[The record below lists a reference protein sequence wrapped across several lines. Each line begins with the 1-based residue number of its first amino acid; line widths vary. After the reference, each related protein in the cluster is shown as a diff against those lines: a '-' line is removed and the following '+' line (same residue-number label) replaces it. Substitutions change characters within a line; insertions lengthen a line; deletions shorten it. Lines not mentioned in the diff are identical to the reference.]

1 MKSLLTSLLLTATL
15 IPFTAHA
22 TDAVTLV
29 ATNLAGAEGISAT
42 LTLAAGESAEIVT
55 YLPGITNISS
65 RLRVTA
71 AEREFFIPLYT
82 GSQATG
88 TAFPNLSQK
97 LLFAGPATIVLTT
110 GGPGYPSGY
119 SMTTMAV
126 TRVASPSTTP
136 SNAAVI
142 PEDANGQYQVLLESS
157 TDMVTWTPANPGTYS
172 GNVQKRFFR
181 TRIVKQ

>member
-1 MKSLLTSLLLTATL
+1 MKSLLASLLVAAAL
-15 IPFTAHA
+15 IPVTARA

-42 LTLAAGESAEIVT
+42 LTLAAGESAEVVT
-55 YLPGITNISS
+55 YLPGITLISS
-65 RLRVTA
+65 RLKVTA
-71 AEREFFIPLYT
+71 AEKEFLVPLYT
-82 GSQATG
+82 ASQASVVG
-88 TAFPNLSQK
+88 FPSASQK
-97 LLFAGPATIVLTT
+97 LIVAGPATIVLTT

-119 SMTTMAV
+119 CMTTMAV
-126 TRVASPSTTP
+126 TRAATPSTTP

-142 PEDANGQYQVLLESS
+142 PEDAIGQYQVLLESS

-172 GNVQKRFFR
+172 GNVEKRFFR